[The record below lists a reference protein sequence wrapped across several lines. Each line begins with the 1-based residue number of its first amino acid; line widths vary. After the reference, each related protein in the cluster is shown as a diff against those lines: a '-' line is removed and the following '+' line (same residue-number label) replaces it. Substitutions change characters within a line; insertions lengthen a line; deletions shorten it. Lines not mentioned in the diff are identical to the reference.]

1 MTCVSQANIRPKGDL
16 PMLNDRDINVV
27 EQMCASGMSL
37 EALYKIFKTFDKEDV
52 KTVYDHYH
60 SRHNDYV
67 EEPVNISVNCS

>member
-1 MTCVSQANIRPKGDL
+1 
-16 PMLNDRDINVV
+16 MLKDRDINVV

-52 KTVYDHYH
+52 KAVYDHYH
-60 SRHNDYV
+60 SQHNDYV

>member
-1 MTCVSQANIRPKGDL
+1 MTQVSQTKTSSKGDL
-16 PMLNDRDINVV
+16 TILNDRDINVV

-52 KTVYDHYH
+52 KAVYDHFN

-67 EEPVNISVNCS
+67 EEAVNISMNCS